1 MLLLAFHIVAV
12 GALIVLVGAIAY
24 RMGLREGGR
33 RARALLEESHEA
45 TRPAPNP
52 SEPNPR

>member
-33 RARALLEESHEA
+33 RARALLEESREA
-45 TRPAPNP
+45 TLPAPNP